1 MTIQF
6 SRKAIAALSVSL
18 PAPGSSLVRRLVR
31 AKNDPGKERIRMWLI
46 ELDDAELRSGL
57 GLTQEDIAAL
67 RAASLTSSL
76 TRVAE

>member
-6 SRKAIAALSVSL
+6 SRKAIADLSVSL
-18 PAPGSSLVRRLVR
+18 PAAGSSLVRRLVR

-46 ELDDAELRSGL
+46 DLDDAKLRSGL
-57 GLTQEDIAAL
+57 GLTQEDVAAL

-76 TRVAE
+76 TRAAA